1 MNLSYKQNII
11 CSKNYNSQKNIEKTF
26 FLNRM
31 IIYL

>member
-11 CSKNYNSQKNIEKTF
+11 YPNSYNSQKNNRKNF